1 MNRIERIASSH
12 KSTHVIM
19 KLHIDPPLPLDMSG
33 QDLDLVICITETTL
47 PVVYTAENSANPDRH
62 FLLGVVQTALIAMEE
77 LDPETVAF
85 INSSA
90 LTLEKSD
97 ELIPLNCQLTI
108 IRSNTG
114 GFAVLTRTDQSSA
127 RRLIREAARRFTGLI
142 RLDVP

>member
-1 MNRIERIASSH
+1 M
-12 KSTHVIM
+12 M
-19 KLHIDPPLPLDMSG
+19 KLHADPSLALDLLG

-47 PVVYTAENSANPDRH
+47 PVVYTAESSANPDRH

-77 LDPETVAF
+77 LDPETVSF
-85 INSSA
+85 INCSTLA
-90 LTLEKSD
+90 LEKGD
-97 ELIPLNCQLTI
+97 ELIPLNCQLII

-114 GFAVLTRTDQSSA
+114 GFAVLTRTDQSLA

>member
-1 MNRIERIASSH
+1 
-12 KSTHVIM
+12 M
-19 KLHIDPPLPLDMSG
+19 KLHIDPPLALDLLG
-33 QDLDLVICITETTL
+33 QDLDLVICVTETTL

-62 FLLGVVQTALIAMEE
+62 FLLGVVQTALIAVEE

-97 ELIPLNCQLTI
+97 ELIPLNCQLII

-114 GFAVLTRTDQSSA
+114 GFAVLTRTDQSLA

-142 RLDVP
+142 RLDIP